1 MGGVLHRFFVWTIVA
16 ALIGSGATWR
26 ACVAE
31 HLPAATPVSAHQSHE
46 HQSHDAAHHE
56 HHGDDSDRRHAGSH
70 HGAGPHQQNTVD
82 DVGRIAPDDHACL
95 KCCAMCTVASIVPT
109 DPNPVVIFTV
119 SAVLFSTEQ
128 DHRSDRV
135 ILIDPGIPKRI
146 V

>member
-1 MGGVLHRFFVWTIVA
+1 MGGVLHRFFVWTIAA

-31 HLPAATPVSAHQSHE
+31 HLPAAVPVSAHQSHE

-56 HHGDDSDRRHAGSH
+56 RHGGGHHSVDS
-70 HGAGPHQQNTVD
+70 HQQNTAD
-82 DVGRIAPDDHACL
+82 EVGRIASDDHACL
-95 KCCAMCTVASIVPT
+95 KCCAMCTVASVMPA